1 MIRPW
6 LVVGFVLHSWE
17 GCAGSWLI
25 RPQIGY
31 PDPPVARKSITSAG
45 IAASI
50 GALCLCTL
58 ALYLNPALVL
68 RHEAA
73 ALLLCLFL
81 PWAAVGTVA
90 LALVAGV
97 ATLVRWWPRP
107 FRPVIAGRPFFASLA
122 FVALAAVAA
131 LYWHNLV
138 AYRHALPLP
147 VLRALAVSSVVVTG
161 AAAVFLAIG
170 LDMALFPRRDR
181 PAAAALAV
189 LVPAAALA
197 VPLVLRPGPTTPPT
211 PVPVHLY
218 PARAARRVVVVG
230 IDGLSPSDVTA
241 SRDGGMPAF
250 ARLARQ
256 GAFSPLATVK
266 PTEGPPVW
274 TTMMTGRLP
283 RDHGVS
289 SATTYR
295 LLGSSSDWALLPKAA
310 LVGVLERLHL
320 AERRPVSSAARRR
333 RALWNV
339 LDAFGIPT
347 GLVRVWGTQPPETIR
362 GFVVSPYFHRLLGD
376 PVRAAGTVFPRD
388 LLPEI
393 GARAV
398 SPRDLDP
405 ALLADLADA
414 ATPNALDDPLM
425 RTLAE
430 ESLAPDLTYARAAQ
444 VLRQAYHPSLL
455 VVSFHGYEAAGHVF
469 YRYAHPDAFGNVSAE
484 EARRYGRVPA
494 RYASLVERWVGEIE
508 KDLGPGDVL
517 VVLSGYGLEPT
528 PLWRRLLGAFT
539 GTSVGSATHGGAPD
553 GVLLVTGGGIR
564 PGAVPARAS
573 VLDVAPTLLYLLG
586 LPVARDM
593 EGRVLTEILEPEF
606 AEENPVTFIPS
617 YESLAVAPA
626 APGAPLDDLPPLPD
640 ESP

>member
-1 MIRPW
+1 
-6 LVVGFVLHSWE
+6 
-17 GCAGSWLI
+17 
-25 RPQIGY
+25 
-31 PDPPVARKSITSAG
+31 VARKTITSAA

-68 RHEAA
+68 RHEAP

-81 PWAAVGTVA
+81 PWAAAGTVA
-90 LALVAGV
+90 LALVAAV
-97 ATLVRWWPRP
+97 ATALRWWPRP

-122 FVALAAVAA
+122 FFALAAVAA
-131 LYWHNLV
+131 LYWHNLL
-138 AYRHALPLP
+138 AYRHALPLDA
-147 VLRALAVSSVVVTG
+147 LRALAASSVVVTG
-161 AAAVFLAIG
+161 STAVFLAIG
-170 LDMALFPRRDR
+170 LDMVLFPRRDR
-181 PAAAALAV
+181 PVAAALAV
-189 LVPAAALA
+189 LAPAAALA
-197 VPLVLRPGPTTPPT
+197 VPLALRPEPKAPAP
-211 PVPVHLY
+211 PVPVRLDAGR
-218 PARAARRVVVVG
+218 PARRVVVVG
-230 IDGLSPSDVTA
+230 IDGLSPSDVTVA
-241 SRDGGMPAF
+241 RDGGMPAF

-256 GAFSPLATVK
+256 GAFSPLATVS

-283 RDHGVS
+283 RDHGIR
-289 SATTYR
+289 SASTYR
-295 LLGSSSDWALLPKAA
+295 LRGSGSDWALLPKAA
-310 LVGVLERLHL
+310 LVGVLERARL
-320 AERRPVSSAARRR
+320 AERRPIASTSRRR

-347 GLVRVWGTQPPETIR
+347 GLVRVWGTHPPETIR
-362 GFVVSPYFHRLLGD
+362 GFVVSPYFHLLLGD
-376 PVRAAGTVFPRD
+376 PVRAAGTLFPRD

-414 ATPNALDDPLM
+414 AAPSALDDPLM
-425 RTLAE
+425 WTLAE
-430 ESLAPDLTYARAAQ
+430 ESLAPDLTYARVAQ
-444 VLRQAYHPSLL
+444 VLRQAYGPSLL

-469 YRYAHPDAFGNVSAE
+469 YRYAHPEAFGNVSAD

-494 RYASLVERWVGEIE
+494 RYASLVERWVAEIE

-517 VVLSGYGLEPT
+517 VVLSGYGLAPT
-528 PLWRRLLGAFT
+528 PLWRRLLGALT
-539 GTSVGSATHGGAPD
+539 GTAVGAATHGGAPD
-553 GVLLVTGGGIR
+553 GVLLVAGEGIR

-593 EGRVLTEILEPEF
+593 EGRVLTEILEPAF
-606 AEENPVTFIPS
+606 ARENPVTFIPS
-617 YESLAVAPA
+617 YESLAVAAA
-626 APGAPLDDLPPLPD
+626 APGAPLDDLPPLP
-640 ESP
+640 EERP